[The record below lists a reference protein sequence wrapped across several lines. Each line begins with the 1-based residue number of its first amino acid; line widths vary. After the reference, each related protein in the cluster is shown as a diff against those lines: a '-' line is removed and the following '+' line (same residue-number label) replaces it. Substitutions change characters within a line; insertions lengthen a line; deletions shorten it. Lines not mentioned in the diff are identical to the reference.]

1 MIINT
6 NLGALN
12 AQSFIR
18 SNNLQSQKAMNKLSS
33 GKRINSAA
41 DDSAGL
47 AISEKMKAQIRG
59 LDQANLN
66 TEQGID
72 LIKTSDGAMGEIES
86 SLQRMREL
94 SVQAANETLTDQDRK
109 AVQAEFSQ
117 LSKQI
122 DSVSKTTEFNTI
134 KTIDGS
140 LRNIPPTSAVETGNP
155 VSVPIYI
162 HDDTPA
168 VVESS
173 YSVNFDGGVE
183 IHGGK
188 QAEASLTLNS
198 PINIS
203 SPNNN
208 RLRIEYTDEKNN
220 SYIRDLYLSD
230 TSSSTGNISS
240 LASSI
245 QSAINADTGIDGLSG
260 KINVT
265 TSINPDKIILTSA
278 SPEPNSNVEIYIDSS
293 PAAYSMAGTPSIMTG
308 TLNNTIN
315 ISTGSSLYLVYEDS
329 DGTQYS
335 QTLNLNSYNSTT
347 VASHPQDLATMIQN
361 KITSPLDTKVS
372 VTIDGSGNLKLQSKD
387 LNNYSYVE
395 FIKDPSNPLDASEDI
410 FDSISM
416 YPGSLKES
424 RKLGVTRNDQ
434 LKITFND
441 KTKASGTQWTKDDG
455 FTISEPEWTE
465 KSFQIEIPHT
475 TNGSTFYTSASD
487 FSKAINQAI
496 SNVGYSDK
504 ISVDY
509 HSSSYLSGNGEIKFI
524 TKNQGL
530 YATLKLE
537 DINTIKGR
545 AGYGSDMFSLLGL
558 NSNEEH
564 GMDKT
569 DTFAIEVNA
578 QYTEREVR
586 DEELSSEDI
595 QKLLNGK
602 TIYTANG
609 YIIEDP
615 LNPDDFIEY
624 TKIQG
629 TGEIVQITLPT
640 EEGGYTKEEFASVL
654 QNTINNKTKQ
664 LGNDVTV
671 TVDSTGGFNISAL
684 QQDGSKSSIKF
695 VTPPDSKVPGDQSLI
710 NTSMDELL
718 KNFLDVTG
726 FDDNRHVGKDGTG
739 KMDIQVGANSGEQV
753 QIKID
758 SVRAGAL
765 GVKYLDI
772 TTSEKASEAI
782 SIIDN
787 AISKVSSERTNLGA
801 FQNAFEHVIS
811 NLENSSENLTS
822 AQSKIE
828 DSDMAKEM
836 STLSKSNILSQAAQ
850 AMLAQANKQPEQ
862 IVQLLDTLR

>member
-12 AQSFIR
+12 AQNFIR

-33 GKRINSAA
+33 GKRITQAA
-41 DDSAGL
+41 DDAAGL

-72 LIKTSDGAMGEIES
+72 LIKTSDGAMGEIQS

-94 SVQAANETLTDQDRK
+94 SVQAANETLTDDDRK
-109 AVQAEFSQ
+109 VIQAEFTQ

-122 DSVSKTTEFNTI
+122 DSTSKTTEFNTI

-140 LRNIPPTSAVETGNP
+140 LRNIPPKSAVETGNS
-155 VSVPIYI
+155 VSTPISI

-173 YSVNFDGGVE
+173 YSVNFYSGVE

-188 QAEASLTLNS
+188 QAEASLNLNS

-208 RLRIEYTDEKNN
+208 RLRIEYTDENN
-220 SYIRDLYLSD
+220 KSYIRDLYLGN
-230 TSSSTGNISS
+230 TSGSTGNISG

-245 QSAINADTGIDGLSG
+245 QNAINADTGIDGLSG

-278 SPEPNSNVEIYIDSS
+278 SPEPNSNVEIQIDSS

-308 TLNNTIN
+308 TLNNPID
-315 ISTGSSLYLVYEDS
+315 ISAGSSLYLLYENS
-329 DGTQYS
+329 DGTKS
-335 QTLNLNSYNSTT
+335 TQTVTLDSYNSAT
-347 VASHPQDLATMIQN
+347 AANHPDDLATMIQS
-361 KITSPLDTKVS
+361 KITSPLADKVS
-372 VTIDGSGNLKLQSKD
+372 VTIDYNGRLKLQSKD

-395 FIKDPSNPLDASEDI
+395 FIKDTSNPLDASEDI
-410 FDSISM
+410 FNSISM

-424 RKLGVTRNDQ
+424 YKIGVTRNDQ
-434 LKITFND
+434 MKITFND
-441 KTKASGTQWTKDDG
+441 KTKASSTQFDEDTG
-455 FTISEPEWTE
+455 FTISSPKWTTE
-465 KSFQIEIPHT
+465 ETFQITIPH
-475 TNGSTFYTSASD
+475 NIYHSASV
-487 FSKAINQAI
+487 FSDAINQAI
-496 SNVGYSDK
+496 SDAGSEYANK
-504 ISVDY
+504 ISVNYD
-509 HSSSYLSGNGEIKFI
+509 SGGDLSVNADAKMKFI
-524 TKNQGL
+524 TYNEGTN
-530 YATLKLE
+530 ATLKLE
-537 DINTIKGR
+537 DVNIAKG
-545 AGYGSDMFSLLGL
+545 STMFSTLGL
-558 NSNEEH
+558 NSITEH
-564 GMDKT
+564 GIDKT
-569 DTFAIEVNA
+569 DTLAIEINA
-578 QYTEREVR
+578 QYTEKEVS
-586 DEELSSEDI
+586 DEDLSSDDI
-595 QKLLNGK
+595 QKLLNDK
-602 TIYTANG
+602 ILYTANG
-609 YIIEDP
+609 YIMEDP

-624 TKIQG
+624 TKVNG
-629 TGEIVQITLPT
+629 TGETQQITLNNG
-640 EEGGYTKEEFASVL
+640 EYTRDQFASAL
-654 QNTINNKTKQ
+654 QDAINNSTTQ

-671 TVDSTGGFNISAL
+671 TVNSNGGFNIVAS
-684 QQDGSKSSIKF
+684 QQDGSKSSVKF
-695 VTPPDSKVPGDQSLI
+695 VVPTNSPGNESPI

-718 KNFLDVTG
+718 KNFLSVTG
-726 FDDNRHVGKDGTG
+726 FDYNRHVGKDGTG
-739 KMDIQVGANSGEQV
+739 KMDIQVGANSDQQV
-753 QIKID
+753 QVKID

-772 TTSEKASEAI
+772 TTSQKASDAI

-787 AISKVSSERTNLGA
+787 AINKVSSERTNLGA

-811 NLENSSENLTS
+811 NLENASTNLTS

-828 DSDMAKEM
+828 DADMAKEM
-836 STLSKSNILSQAAQ
+836 STFSKNNVLSQAAQ
-850 AMLAQANKQPEQ
+850 SMLTQAYKQPEQ
-862 IVQLLDTLR
+862 VVQLLNELK

>member
-12 AQSFIR
+12 AQNFIR

-33 GKRINSAA
+33 GKRITQAA
-41 DDSAGL
+41 DDAAGL

-72 LIKTSDGAMGEIES
+72 LIKTSDGAVGEIQS

-94 SVQAANETLTDQDRK
+94 SVQAADETLTDDDRK
-109 AVQAEFSQ
+109 AIQAEFTQ

-155 VSVPIYI
+155 VSSPISI
-162 HDDTPA
+162 HDDTSA
-168 VVESS
+168 IIESS
-173 YSVNFDGGVE
+173 NYVDFYNGVE

-188 QAEASLTLNS
+188 QAVASLNLNS

-203 SPNNN
+203 NPNNN
-208 RLRIEYTDEKNN
+208 RLRIEYTDENNN
-220 SYIRDLYLSD
+220 SCIRDLYLSD
-230 TSSSTGNISS
+230 TSSSTGNIGG

-245 QSAINADTGIDGLSG
+245 QNAINADNGIDGLSG

-265 TSINPDKIILTSA
+265 TSISPDKIILTSA
-278 SPEPNSNVEIYIDSS
+278 SPEPNSNVQIYIDSS

-308 TLNNTIN
+308 TLNSPIN
-315 ISTGSSLYLVYEDS
+315 ISSGSSLYLVYEDS

-335 QTLNLNSYNSTT
+335 QTLNLDSYNSTT
-347 VASHPQDLATMIQN
+347 AANHPQDLATMIQS

-372 VTIDGSGNLKLQSKD
+372 VTIDGSGKLKLQSTD
-387 LNNYSYVE
+387 LVNYSYVE
-395 FIKDPSNPLDASEDI
+395 FIKNTSEPSDASEDI
-410 FDSISM
+410 FDSISI

-424 RKLGVTRNDQ
+424 SKLGVTRNDQ

-441 KTKASGTQWTKDDG
+441 KTTAACTQFDKDNG
-455 FTISEPEWTE
+455 FTITNAEWTE
-465 KSFQIEIPHT
+465 KTFQITIPHT
-475 TNGSTFYTSASD
+475 TNGSTIYNSASA
-487 FSKAINQAI
+487 FSNAINQAI
-496 SNVGYSDK
+496 LDAGYDDK

-509 HSSSYLSGNGEIKFI
+509 DPDNYLSSNGEIKFI
-524 TKNQGL
+524 TKNQGSD
-530 YATLKLE
+530 ATLQLE
-537 DINTIKGR
+537 DINATKGR
-545 AGYGSDMFSLLGL
+545 VGYGSNMFSILNL
-558 NSNEEH
+558 NSNIAN
-564 GMDKT
+564 GTDKT

-578 QYTEREVR
+578 QYTEKEVS
-586 DEELSSEDI
+586 DEDLSSDDI
-595 QKLLNGK
+595 QKLLNDK
-602 TIYTANG
+602 ILYTANG
-609 YIIEDP
+609 YIMEDP

-624 TKIQG
+624 NKVNG
-629 TGEIVQITLPT
+629 TGETQQITLNNG
-640 EEGGYTKEEFASVL
+640 EYTRDQFASVL
-654 QNTINNKTKQ
+654 QDAINNSTTQ
-664 LGNDVTV
+664 LGNDVIV
-671 TVDSTGGFNISAL
+671 NVDSNGAFNIVAS
-684 QQDGSKSSIKF
+684 QQDGSKSSVKF
-695 VTPPDSKVPGDQSLI
+695 VVPTNSPGNESPI

-718 KNFLDVTG
+718 KNFLGVTG
-726 FDDNRHVGKDGTG
+726 FDYNRHVGKDGTG
-739 KMDIQVGANSGEQV
+739 KMDIQVGANSDQQIQV
-753 QIKID
+753 KID

-772 TTSEKASEAI
+772 TTSQKASDAI

-787 AISKVSSERTNLGA
+787 AINKVSSERTNLGA

-811 NLENSSENLTS
+811 NLENASINLTS

-828 DSDMAKEM
+828 DADMAKEM
-836 STLSKSNILSQAAQ
+836 STFSKNNVLSQAAQ

-862 IVQLLDTLR
+862 VIQLLDTLR